1 MVHSGQPVA
10 HVRSSD
16 LLTPTM
22 PHTPGQL
29 QRLPHPTDRRV
40 VTVHHLGE
48 VPPFERDRRMEN
60 SFLRKVP
67 LFEGLEEEEL
77 EAIASVT
84 VTRSFSKDQVIILA
98 EEEGDALFIIH
109 TGQVKVSIVSE
120 DGREVI
126 LSLLGE
132 GAVFGELALLDEKPR
147 SANVVVMADAK
158 LYMLHR
164 SDFLQLLY
172 RVPKIAIALLA
183 ELATRLRK
191 TDRKIEGLAL
201 LDVTSR
207 ISETLLQL
215 ANEQGEEKTE
225 GLHIPNLPTQQQ
237 LANMSGTTRE
247 TVSRVL
253 KRLETQGYIVCKG
266 RTITIL
272 REENRQQ

>member
-1 MVHSGQPVA
+1 M
-10 HVRSSD
+10 D
-16 LLTPTM
+16 K
-22 PHTPGQL
+22 
-29 QRLPHPTDRRV
+29 
-40 VTVHHLGE
+40 
-48 VPPFERDRRMEN
+48 
-60 SFLRKVP
+60 SFLLKVP
-67 LFEGLEEEEL
+67 LFEGLKEEEL

-84 VTRSFSKDQVIILA
+84 ITRSFSKDQVIILA
-98 EEEGDALFIIH
+98 EEEGDALFLIN

-147 SANVVVMADAK
+147 SANVVAMSDAE

-172 RVPKIAIALLA
+172 RVPKIAITLLA

-215 ANEQGEEKTE
+215 ADEQGEEHSE
-225 GLHIPNLPTQQQ
+225 GLHIPNRPTHQQ

-253 KRLETQGYIVCKG
+253 KRLEAQGYIVCKG

-272 REENRQQ
+272 REANRKAK